1 MKSGKLEEKENQLV
15 QSFLFVR
22 QAIGVL
28 GLALPVVLVGSLLFG
43 VKMQTSI
50 SGFYYTQM
58 GDVLVGTMCAI
69 GVFLLSYKGYRNRPH
84 EKLSDLMTARIAGL
98 SAIGIAL
105 FPVGI
110 TAGKE
115 CGLCTETGFT
125 FHPSL
130 IHYVFAGIFF
140 ASLAVFSIVL
150 FTRCDRTNSGKI
162 IWTRRNR
169 FFVGCGLVIVM
180 AIIALTIYFLQPDK
194 RAARDGYYYLFLWE
208 TVGVFAFAA
217 SWLAKGRALRGL
229 GRLFR
234 KMRG

>member
-1 MKSGKLEEKENQLV
+1 MQSGKDQEKENQLV

-22 QAIGVL
+22 QAIGLL
-28 GLALPVVLVGSLLFG
+28 GLALPVVLLGSTLFG

-69 GVFLLSYKGYRNRPH
+69 GVFLLSYKGYRNRPD
-84 EKLSDLMTARIAGL
+84 ERLSDKITARIAGV

-105 FPVGI
+105 FPIGLEN
-110 TAGKE
+110 A
-115 CGLCTETGFT
+115 CGGCYDTGFT

-150 FTRCDRTNSGKI
+150 FTRCDRTEKHKI
-162 IWTRRNR
+162 VWTRRNR
-169 FFVGCGLVIVM
+169 FYVGCGIVIIM
-180 AIIALTIYFLQPDK
+180 AIIALVIYFLQPDK
-194 RAARDGYYYLFLWE
+194 QPSRDSYNYLFLWE
-208 TVGVFAFAA
+208 SVGVFAFAA
-217 SWLAKGRALRGL
+217 SWLAKGRALQGL
-229 GRLFR
+229 GRLFNKLR
-234 KMRG
+234 R